1 MAIYRRKASPI
12 KIDASID
19 YKDVELLSNFL
30 TEQGKILPKRLTGL
44 TNKQQNRITKAIKR
58 ARNKSHLIPPTSS
71 IPFEIAKTFRLF
83 KKENHF
89 KN

>member
-12 KIDASID
+12 KIGDYID

-44 TNKQQNRITKAIKR
+44 TNKQQNKVTKAIKR
-58 ARNKSHLIPPTSS
+58 ARILSLL
-71 IPFEIAKTFRLF
+71 PFVNRDGSL
-83 KKENHF
+83 
-89 KN
+89 

>member
-12 KIDASID
+12 KIGDSID

-44 TNKQQNRITKAIKR
+44 TNKQQNKITKAIKR
-58 ARNKSHLIPPTSS
+58 ARILSLL
-71 IPFEIAKTFRLF
+71 PFVTREGAL
-83 KKENHF
+83 
-89 KN
+89 

>member
-1 MAIYRRKASPI
+1 MAIYRRKTSPI
-12 KIDASID
+12 KIGDIID

-58 ARNKSHLIPPTSS
+58 ARILSLL
-71 IPFEIAKTFRLF
+71 PFVNREGAL
-83 KKENHF
+83 
-89 KN
+89 

>member
-12 KIDASID
+12 KIGEVID

-44 TNKQQNRITKAIKR
+44 TNKQQNKVTKAIKR
-58 ARNKSHLIPPTSS
+58 ARMLSLL
-71 IPFEIAKTFRLF
+71 PFVNVEGSL
-83 KKENHF
+83 
-89 KN
+89 

>member
-12 KIDASID
+12 KIGEIID

-44 TNKQQNRITKAIKR
+44 TNKQQNKLTKAIKR
-58 ARNKSHLIPPTSS
+58 ARILSLLPFVNRESS
-71 IPFEIAKTFRLF
+71 L
-83 KKENHF
+83 
-89 KN
+89 

>member
-1 MAIYRRKASPI
+1 MAIYRRKNSAI
-12 KIDASID
+12 KVTDVID

-58 ARNKSHLIPPTSS
+58 ARILSLL
-71 IPFEIAKTFRLF
+71 PFVSREASL
-83 KKENHF
+83 
-89 KN
+89 

>member
-12 KIDASID
+12 KIGDIID

-44 TNKQQNRITKAIKR
+44 TNKQQNKVTKAIKR
-58 ARNKSHLIPPTSS
+58 ARVL
-71 IPFEIAKTFRLF
+71 
-83 KKENHF
+83 
-89 KN
+89 